1 MSDEIPM
8 RQVSGGWVREDAY
21 PGEGMPT
28 EAFPG
33 ELGELRETEAL
44 MRQVAQLVLTP
55 EARRARGHD
64 CWADIPAEV
73 ARLKFELGSLK
84 GRIDT
89 ALEFARVR
97 LLNVEESQLRAV
109 LVPSDASFTRSTPP
123 PSLADATDGP
133 GEGLKPEGVPAPA
146 QAVLVPPYSP
156 HPEPCAADCGHP
168 EHPAEA
174 KPSRVIVPQW
184 AGSEDFRG
192 EDFPSEPPG
201 THSADDCDDV
211 TCRAH
216 YGRRG

>member
-1 MSDEIPM
+1 MTYDE
-8 RQVSGGWVREDAY
+8 
-21 PGEGMPT
+21 
-28 EAFPG
+28 
-33 ELGELRETEAL
+33 LK
-44 MRQVAQLVLTP
+44 
-55 EARRARGHD
+55 
-64 CWADIPAEV
+64 ADH
-73 ARLKFELGSLK
+73 ARLARLVIDLGRKLAEATGSGDAVVTTIPDGGTGWL
-84 GRIDT
+84 IV
-89 ALEFARVR
+89 LPP
-97 LLNVEESQLRAV
+97 VEEV
-109 LVPSDASFTRSTPP
+109 I
-123 PSLADATDGP
+123 
-133 GEGLKPEGVPAPA
+133 
-146 QAVLVPPYSP
+146 VPPYSP